1 MEHVKR
7 RIEQEN
13 LLNAHK
19 FHAIHIKCRT
29 TGAQFRSLQGHCR
42 LTRLIDPSRTPRKGK
57 QNKRIH
63 FRLVPFYFVRHDRSS
78 PLVGL
83 ASLGR
88 GQLLAVLVVA
98 DTGRGSAVAAALA
111 GADTGD

>member
-1 MEHVKR
+1 
-7 RIEQEN
+7 
-13 LLNAHK
+13 
-19 FHAIHIKCRT
+19 
-29 TGAQFRSLQGHCR
+29 LQGHCR
-42 LTRLIDPSRTPRKGK
+42 LTRVIASRTPRKGK

-63 FRLVPFYFVRHDRSS
+63 FRLVPFYFVRNDHSS

-83 ASLGR
+83 ASLRG

-111 GADTGD
+111 GADTGDGISILVEDFG